1 MAKGNS
7 FFKLEMLVL
16 QILERG
22 ECYGY
27 EIGTTIKKQTNG
39 VIDINTGT
47 LYPILYKL
55 TDAGYISSK
64 ESKIGRKL
72 KIFYKLEPKGKELLN
87 QLKENYYSWTIAI
100 DYCMSDTLDNENID
114 CLE

>member
-1 MAKGNS
+1 MAKGNN

-16 QILERG
+16 QVLMKG

-27 EIGTTIKKQTNG
+27 EIGTIIKKQTNG

-55 TDAGYISSK
+55 NNSGYISSK
-64 ESKIGRKL
+64 DSKIGRKL
-72 KIFYKLEPKGKELLN
+72 IVFYKLEPKGIELLN
-87 QLKENYYSWTIAI
+87 QMTERYYSWTIAI
-100 DYCMSDTLDNENID
+100 DYVMSDTVENDNKD
-114 CLE
+114 C